1 LVAGGAVPVG
11 RPGNGPGLLRGVS
24 FGSTSKGN
32 ADVRG
37 TIQRKGNR
45 WYAVVY
51 DGIDAETVK
60 QRRRWVAAGSRRAG
74 VRGGVYVCNFEPGG
88 CPDVDVGGCF
98 AVGEA

>member
-1 LVAGGAVPVG
+1 LVAGSAVPVG
-11 RPGNGPGLLRGVS
+11 RLGNGPGLLRGVS

-60 QRRRWVAAGSRRAG
+60 QRRRWVAAGSRRADAEQ
-74 VRGGVYVCNFEPGG
+74 V
-88 CPDVDVGGCF
+88 
-98 AVGEA
+98 